1 MDYGAIVTPPTVQWQ
16 GVLLARA
23 TTGETPMTDDRTF
36 DRDIVPDDG
45 SHGCETVENGDV
57 AGAHQTT
64 EREHLPNHPRTGD
77 EQVKGAVAGGIG
89 GAVVGAIV
97 GGPAGAVVGGAI
109 GATSGAAAGAGVEAV
124 DEERKHDEVVAEH
137 EARRP

>member
-1 MDYGAIVTPPTVQWQ
+1 
-16 GVLLARA
+16 
-23 TTGETPMTDDRTF
+23 MTDDRTF

-45 SHGCETVENGDV
+45 SHRRETIETGDV

-64 EREHLPNHPRTGD
+64 EMEHLPNHPRTGD
-77 EQVKGAVAGGIG
+77 EQVKGAVAGGVG

-97 GGPAGAVVGGAI
+97 GGPVGAVVGGAI
-109 GATSGAAAGAGVEAV
+109 GATSCAAAGSGAEAV
-124 DEERKHDEVVAEH
+124 DEKSKHDEVVAEH